1 MASRPL
7 LPLGLVGW
15 CVVCA
20 WFGPEASAAP
30 NQASQAAQAH
40 IVPTGSMQPGNYHTT
55 ITYSNVRGLPPAM
68 AQNMMSRPRTTDGCL
83 ETGDID
89 AVVQDEMAA
98 GSGMTCSQDQGSAS
112 GGVISGVANCRDDSG
127 TSGTLTV
134 TGTYTSTHA
143 DVSAD
148 LNVPSSPM
156 GPAFEHIHWVSDRT
170 GSCP

>member
-7 LPLGLVGW
+7 LSLGLVGW

-20 WFGPEASAAP
+20 WFGPEAFAAP
-30 NQASQAAQAH
+30 NQASQAY
-40 IVPTGSMQPGNYHTT
+40 IVQTAGMQPGKYHTT
-55 ITYSNVRGLPPAM
+55 VTYSNVRGLPPAM
-68 AQNMMSRPRTTDGCL
+68 AQNMMSRPHPTDGCL
-83 ETGDID
+83 ETGDIN

-98 GSGMTCSQDQGSAS
+98 ASGMTCSQDHGSAS
-112 GGVISGVANCRDDSG
+112 GGVISGVASCRDDRG

-134 TGTYTSTHA
+134 TGTYTATHA

-156 GPAFEHIHWVSDRT
+156 GPVSEHIHWVSDRT